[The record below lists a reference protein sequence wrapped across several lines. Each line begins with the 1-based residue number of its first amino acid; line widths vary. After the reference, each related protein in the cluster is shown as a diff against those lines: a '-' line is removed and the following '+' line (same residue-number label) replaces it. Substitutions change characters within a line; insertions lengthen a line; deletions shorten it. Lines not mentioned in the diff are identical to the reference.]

1 MDEPSKKRL
10 KLCDNAQSAK
20 KSHAG

>member
-10 KLCDNAQSAK
+10 KLCDNAQSAN